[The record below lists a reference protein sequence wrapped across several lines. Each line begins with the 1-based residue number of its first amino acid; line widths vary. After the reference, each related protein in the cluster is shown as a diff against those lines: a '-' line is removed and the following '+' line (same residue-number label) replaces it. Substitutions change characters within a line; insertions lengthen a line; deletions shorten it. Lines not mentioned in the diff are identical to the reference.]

1 MDGGKS
7 EAEGQ
12 NRAIKIGN
20 DEKQGKH
27 SPQPKSVFWLRQFS
41 AKYVHILKNAEP
53 IGRKSGKLVFWW
65 FVLISIIP
73 NPFNVHTLLYGM

>member
-12 NRAIKIGN
+12 NRAIKLGN

-27 SPQPKSVFWLRQFS
+27 SSQPKSVFWLRQFS

>member
-27 SPQPKSVFWLRQFS
+27 SPQPKSVF
-41 AKYVHILKNAEP
+41 
-53 IGRKSGKLVFWW
+53 
-65 FVLISIIP
+65 
-73 NPFNVHTLLYGM
+73 